1 MPTAEWGL
9 FSWVTD
15 SVRIKLNHRPKEE
28 KKENLNYKLI
38 PSLSP
43 QALLQVKVVTR
54 RYIFWPY
61 KCSRKENKQDFS
73 TATEFCVICQ
83 FP

>member
-1 MPTAEWGL
+1 MPTGEWGR

-15 SVRIKLNHRPKEE
+15 SVRIKPQAEGGE
-28 KKENLNYKLI
+28 KRDLNYKLI

-43 QALLQVKVVTR
+43 QALLHVKVATR
-54 RYIFWPY
+54 RQIFWPY
-61 KCSRKENKQDFS
+61 ECSRKENLQDFS
-73 TATEFCVICQ
+73 TETEFCDICP

>member
-15 SVRIKLNHRPKEE
+15 SVRIKPQAEGGE
-28 KKENLNYKLI
+28 KRESNYKLI

-43 QALLQVKVVTR
+43 QALLHVKVVTR
-54 RYIFWPY
+54 RYIFFPY
-61 KCSRKENKQDFS
+61 ECSRKENNQDFS
-73 TATEFCVICQ
+73 TETEFCVICQ